1 MNTLHKFKLKKEDM
15 VQIIT
20 GKDKGK
26 RGRVLK
32 ILRDKDR
39 VVVEG
44 ANIVKKAKKRR
55 NQQDRGGIVEIP
67 AAIHSSNVLIV
78 CKKCGPTRIG
88 YKLES
93 VPASKEA
100 KASKGSAADKEKA
113 GKKAGKTRICRKCGE
128 AL

>member
-1 MNTLHKFKLKKEDM
+1 MKTVHKFKLKKEDM
-15 VQIIT
+15 VQVIT

-32 ILRDKDR
+32 IIRENDR
-39 VVVEG
+39 VIVEG

-88 YKLES
+88 YKLET
-93 VPASKEA
+93 SKEA
-100 KASKGSAADKEKA
+100 KASKADKEV
-113 GKKAGKTRICRKCGE
+113 KKAGKTRVCRKCGE

>member
-1 MNTLHKFKLKKEDM
+1 MEETVHKFKLKKEDT

-39 VVVEG
+39 LVVEG
-44 ANIVKKAKKRR
+44 LNIVKKARKRR
-55 NQQDRGGIVEIP
+55 NQQDRGGIVEIEAP
-67 AAIHSSNVLIV
+67 VHSSNVMIV

-88 YKLES
+88 YKLEG
-93 VPASKEA
+93 ET
-100 KASKGSAADKEKA
+100 
-113 GKKAGKTRICRKCGE
+113 KTRVCRKCGE
-128 AL
+128 VL

>member
-1 MNTLHKFKLKKEDM
+1 MVEAAHKFKLKKEDT
-15 VQIIT
+15 VQITT

-32 ILRDKDR
+32 IIREKDR

-44 ANIVKKAKKRR
+44 ANLVKKAKKRK
-55 NQQDRGGIVEIP
+55 NQQDRGGIIEVE
-67 AAIHSSNVLIV
+67 AAIHCSNVAIV

-88 YKLES
+88 YNVE
-93 VPASKEA
+93 
-100 KASKGSAADKEKA
+100 
-113 GKKAGKTRICRKCGE
+113 GKNKTRVCRKCGE

>member
-1 MNTLHKFKLKKEDM
+1 MAQAAHKFKIKKEDT
-15 VQIIT
+15 VEIIA

-26 RGRVLK
+26 RGRIVK
-32 ILRDKDR
+32 IIRDKDR

-55 NQQDRGGIVEIP
+55 NQQDRGGIVEIE
-67 AAIHSSNVLIV
+67 AALHSSNVMIV

-88 YKLES
+88 YKVEGES
-93 VPASKEA
+93 
-100 KASKGSAADKEKA
+100 
-113 GKKAGKTRICRKCGE
+113 KTRICRKCGE

>member
-1 MNTLHKFKLKKEDM
+1 MTEKVVHKFKLKKEDN
-15 VQIIT
+15 VEIIA

-26 RGRVLK
+26 RGRILK
-32 ILRDKDR
+32 ILKAKDR

-55 NQQDRGGIVEIP
+55 NQQDRGGIIEVEAP
-67 AAIHSSNVLIV
+67 LHCSNVAIV

-88 YKLES
+88 YKL
-93 VPASKEA
+93 AT
-100 KASKGSAADKEKA
+100 AADSKVT
-113 GKKAGKTRICRKCGE
+113 KTRVCRKCGE

>member
-1 MNTLHKFKLKKEDM
+1 MVKAAHKFKLKKEDT
-15 VQIIT
+15 VEITT

-26 RGRVLK
+26 RGRILK

-44 ANIVKKAKKRR
+44 ANIVKKAKKRK
-55 NQQDRGGIVEIP
+55 NQQDRGGIIEVE
-67 AAIHSSNVLIV
+67 AAIHYSNVAIV

-88 YKLES
+88 YKIEG
-93 VPASKEA
+93 ET
-100 KASKGSAADKEKA
+100 
-113 GKKAGKTRICRKCGE
+113 KTRICKKCGE

>member
-1 MNTLHKFKLKKEDM
+1 MVEAAHKFKLKKEDS

-26 RGRVLK
+26 RGRILK

-55 NQQDRGGIVEIP
+55 NQQDRGGIIEVE
-67 AAIHSSNVLIV
+67 AAIHSSNVAII

-88 YKLES
+88 YK
-93 VPASKEA
+93 VN
-100 KASKGSAADKEKA
+100 
-113 GKKAGKTRICRKCGE
+113 GKDKTRICRKCGE

>member
-1 MNTLHKFKLKKEDM
+1 MAEAAHKFKLKKEDT

-26 RGRVLK
+26 RGRILK

-39 VVVEG
+39 LMVEG
-44 ANIVKKAKKRR
+44 VNIVKKAKKRR
-55 NQQDRGGIVEIP
+55 SQQDRGGIVEIE
-67 AAIHSSNVLIV
+67 AAIHSSNVQIV

-88 YKLES
+88 YKLDGD
-93 VPASKEA
+93 A
-100 KASKGSAADKEKA
+100 
-113 GKKAGKTRICRKCGE
+113 KTRICKKCGE

>member
-1 MNTLHKFKLKKEDM
+1 MTTAVHKFKLKKEDT
-15 VQIIT
+15 VEIIA

-26 RGRVLK
+26 RGRILK

-55 NQQDRGGIVEIP
+55 NQQDRGGIIEVE
-67 AAIHSSNVLIV
+67 AAVHYSNVAMV
-78 CKKCGPTRIG
+78 CKKCGPTRVG
-88 YKLES
+88 YNVE
-93 VPASKEA
+93 
-100 KASKGSAADKEKA
+100 
-113 GKKAGKTRICRKCGE
+113 GKNKTRICRKCGE